1 MKSVCMFNNKGGVG
15 KTTLT
20 CNVASIIS
28 TAYDLRVIVID
39 CDPQCNSTQ
48 LILGEEECTRAY
60 YDETSARTFRT
71 ILDVVKPLLD
81 GDASID
87 SGVQIIGKS
96 ANRFNVDLLPGH
108 PKFSMVE
115 DVLSE
120 AWGNVR
126 GGDLGGLRKTNW
138 FFSYCERIKSN
149 YDLAFVDVGPSL
161 GSINRS
167 LLLGADGFAAP
178 MGSDVFSLIGIRN
191 VAEWLSN
198 WSLAYSRGV
207 EALVSDRPDSTSQYA
222 IKTSPGIVKGFYGY
236 TVQQYIAK
244 TVGGERRPTQAFE
257 SIVSKVPGEIHRTLG
272 DFFAEDVSEMTM
284 KLGDVPNMFSLVP
297 MAQSASA
304 PIHDLQSS
312 DGIRGAAY
320 TQKDDYVR
328 QLKDL
333 ASNLAKNIGLLED

>member
-20 CNVASIIS
+20 CNVASLL
-28 TAYDLRVIVID
+28 ARRRLRVLVVD

-48 LILGEEECTRAY
+48 LILGEDECTKAY
-60 YDETSARTFRT
+60 YDETEARSFRT

-81 GDASID
+81 GDA
-87 SGVQIIGKS
+87 GVATGITILS
-96 ANRFNVDLLPGH
+96 AVTNRFGVDLLPGH
-108 PKFSMVE
+108 PKFSLVE

-138 FFSYCERIKSN
+138 FHAFLGSLQST
-149 YDLAFVDVGPSL
+149 YDVVFVDVGPSL

-167 LLLGADGFAAP
+167 LLLGADGFVAP

-191 VAEWLSN
+191 VAEWLRG
-198 WSLAYSRGV
+198 WSVAYERGV
-207 EALVSDRPDSTSQYA
+207 EALKSDRRGAQGQHPIKSTA
-222 IKTSPGIVKGFYGY
+222 GVKKGFFGY
-236 TVQQYIAK
+236 AVQQYIAK
-244 TVGGERRPTQAFE
+244 TVQGERRPTQAYE
-257 SIVSKVPGEIHRTLG
+257 KIVSKVPIEIENALAE
-272 DFFAEDVSEMTM
+272 FFSAGVHSDNMG
-284 KLGDVPNMFSLVP
+284 LGDVPNMFSLVP

-312 DGIRGAAY
+312 DGIRGAQYSQQAS
-320 TQKDDYVR
+320 YVE
-328 QLKDL
+328 QLKVLAGNL
-333 ASNLAKNIGLLED
+333 ASNIGIG